1 MINNFHKTGY
11 TVITPLFKTRK
22 PLRNRIFIIPF
33 SFLYCCLSLAVI
45 ITIFTSCSAV
55 SENKPVL
62 QGNNNLPL
70 LSLPDLPAVSKA
82 EAARINAAC
91 GNWYDSVLKQKG
103 FNGSI
108 LVAKNGHIIFEKYS
122 GTAHLPGTDAI
133 TENTALHIAS
143 VSKTFTAMATL
154 KLMQDGQLNIDD
166 EFSKYF
172 KTFNYPGVTVR
183 TLLNHRSGLP
193 NYTHFLDNMGWDKSR
208 VASNDDV
215 LDFLITRKAEL
226 VDITAPNTHF
236 SYCNT
241 NYVLL
246 ALLIEKITGKKYAD
260 YLNETFFVP
269 LQMKN
274 TYVFSLAD
282 TARAIPS
289 YNWRG
294 KPEAFTFL
302 DQVYGDKNIYTTARD
317 LLTWDRALQTNLLFK
332 PETLEE
338 AYAPYSNEKR
348 GIRNYGLGWRMN
360 IYPTGEKII
369 YHNGWWHGSNASFIR
384 LLKSSATIIVI
395 GNKFTRS
402 VYHVK
407 ALTSI
412 FGNYDNQVD
421 DELTE
426 PDKNNETALLIK
438 KALDTHPNK
447 KRKF

>member
-1 MINNFHKTGY
+1 MINNFYKTGY
-11 TVITPLFKTRK
+11 GIYTAPVKTKRPLLNCF
-22 PLRNRIFIIPF
+22 FIIPF
-33 SFLYCCLSLAVI
+33 SFLFFYLLLAGI
-45 ITIFTSCSAV
+45 ITIFSSCSAV
-55 SENKPVL
+55 SESKPKL
-62 QGNNNLPL
+62 QGNNSLTV
-70 LSLPDLPAVSKA
+70 LSLPDQPAVSKA
-82 EAARINAAC
+82 EAARINTAC

-143 VSKTFTAMATL
+143 VSKTFTAMAIL
-154 KLMQDGQLNIDD
+154 KLMQDGKLNVDD

-172 KTFNYPGVTVR
+172 KTFNYPGVTLR

-208 VASNDDV
+208 IASNDDV
-215 LDFLITRKAEL
+215 LNFLIMRKAEL
-226 VDITAPNTHF
+226 TDITAPNTHF

-260 YLNETFFVP
+260 YLNESFFVP

-317 LLTWDRALQTNLLFK
+317 LLIWDRALQTNLLFK

-338 AYAPYSNEKR
+338 AYTPYSNEKR

-384 LLKSSATIIVI
+384 LLHNSATIIVI

-402 VYHVK
+402 VYHAK

-412 FGNYDNQVD
+412 FGNYDNQVE
-421 DELTE
+421 DELPE
-426 PDKNNETALLIK
+426 SDKQNETVIFIK
-438 KALDTHPNK
+438 KAIDPQPNI
-447 KRKF
+447 KRKP